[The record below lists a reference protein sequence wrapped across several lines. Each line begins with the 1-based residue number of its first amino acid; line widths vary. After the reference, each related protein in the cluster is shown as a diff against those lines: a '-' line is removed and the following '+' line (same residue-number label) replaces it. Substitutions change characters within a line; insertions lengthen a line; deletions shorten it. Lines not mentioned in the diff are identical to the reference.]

1 MAPAMPARGSMSWFT
16 VALVVIASACITLAA
31 IHAHV
36 WFRERSVSANGAF
49 ALLAASVGVMAFIE
63 LQMVH
68 AQTPAHFG
76 RMLWWNHIPIW
87 LGFVAI
93 VLFVR
98 LHLRSGRAWLG
109 WTAIGLR
116 TLALVINFFS
126 TPNINYREI
135 AALQQ
140 VTVFG
145 EPLSIAQGTT
155 NPWVVVAQLGLFA
168 LIAFVADAAWS
179 AWRSGL
185 RRRALTIG
193 GGLVLFLFVA
203 TGFAILA
210 YWGLAPIPVL
220 ASLFF
225 VPIVLFMGFELGL
238 DLIRS
243 ARLATELEAKTL
255 ALRGSEQ
262 KLAFAAE
269 AASAGLWSVDRT
281 TGRLWATPQALSMF
295 GMRPGAEHH
304 ADELLRAVH
313 PEDRARLHDFIHGP
327 HVADQRLSIE
337 YRVVG
342 PGGDVR
348 WHGARGASH
357 EEGLAASQSLMGATI
372 DITERKRAEEEA
384 ARQRVELE
392 HLSRVATLSE
402 LSGALAHE
410 LNQPLAIIMSNA
422 EAAQQLLKQPGP
434 DLDEVREILRDI
446 VEADERAGEV
456 IRRLRGMLKRGAPQ
470 RQALSLVEV
479 VQGVLQ
485 FMRTDLVRRGVAL
498 QVRLQEDPRKVSAD
512 RVPVEQVL
520 INVITNACDA
530 MAGNAEGDRVLTVSL
545 CEDETMACVRI
556 EDVGCGLPAAPE
568 RVFEAFYTTKS
579 EGLGMG
585 LAISRSIIAAHGGR
599 LTAEPS
605 RPRGAVFTV
614 CLPLAAEAE

>member
-1 MAPAMPARGSMSWFT
+1 MGWFT
-16 VALVVIASACITLAA
+16 AALLVIAAACFTLAA

-36 WFRERSVSANGAF
+36 WLRERSVGANGAF
-49 ALLAASVGVMAFIE
+49 AVLAASVGVMAFVE

-68 AQTPAHFG
+68 ARTPAEFG
-76 RMLWWNHIPIW
+76 RLLWWNHIPIW
-87 LGFVAI
+87 LAFVSVVA
-93 VLFVR
+93 FVR
-98 LHLRSGRAWLG
+98 LHLRAGRAWLG

-126 TPNINYREI
+126 TPNINYSEI
-135 AALQQ
+135 VALQQ

-145 EPLSIAQGTT
+145 EVLAVAEGTT
-155 NPWVVVAQLGLFA
+155 NPLLLIAQSGLFA
-168 LIAFVADAAWS
+168 LIVFVIDAAVT
-179 AWRSGL
+179 AWRKGE
-185 RRRALTIG
+185 RRRAWTIG
-193 GGLVLFLFVA
+193 GSLVLFVSVGA
-203 TGFAILA
+203 GFAILS
-210 YWGLAPIPVL
+210 YWGLAKIPVL

-225 VPIVLFMGFELGL
+225 LPIVLFMGYELSL

-243 ARLATELEAKTL
+243 VRLAAELDAKTA

-269 AASAGLWSVDRT
+269 AASAGLWSLDRT

-295 GMRPGAEHH
+295 GMKPDGEHYIH
-304 ADELLRAVH
+304 ELLRTVH
-313 PEDRARLHDFIHGP
+313 PDDRERVREFIYGEHATGRRTA
-327 HVADQRLSIE
+327 VE
-337 YRVVG
+337 YRVLAPDG
-342 PGGDVR
+342 EVR
-348 WHGARGASH
+348 WFGARGGSH
-357 EEGLAASQSLMGATI
+357 DDGRAASRSLMGATI
-372 DITERKRAEEEA
+372 DITDRKRAEEET

-392 HLSRVATLSE
+392 HLARVATLSE

-422 EAAQQLLKQPGP
+422 EAAQQMLQRAAP
-434 DLDEVREILRDI
+434 DLDEVRDILRDI
-446 VEADERAGEV
+446 VDADERAGEV

-498 QVRLQEDPRKVSAD
+498 QVRLPEATKKVSAD

-520 INVITNACDA
+520 INIITNACDS
-530 MAGNAEGDRVLTVSL
+530 MAGNAEGDRLLTVAV
-545 CEDETMACVRI
+545 CEDEAMACVRI

-568 RVFEAFYTTKS
+568 RVFDAFYTTKS

-599 LTAEPS
+599 LTAGPN
-605 RPRGAVFTV
+605 RPRGAVFTA
-614 CLPLAAEAE
+614 CLPFAAEAE

>member
-1 MAPAMPARGSMSWFT
+1 MGWLT
-16 VALVVIASACITLAA
+16 VALLVIASACFTLAA

-36 WFRERSVSANGAF
+36 WFRERSVGANGAF
-49 ALLAASVGVMAFIE
+49 AVLAASVGVMAFVE

-68 AQTPAHFG
+68 AQTPADFG

-87 LGFVAI
+87 FGFVSVVA
-93 VLFVR
+93 FVR
-98 LHLRSGRAWLG
+98 LHLRAGRAWLG

-126 TPNINYREI
+126 APNINYSEI
-135 AALQQ
+135 VALQQ
-140 VTVFG
+140 VTVLG
-145 EPLSIAQGTT
+145 ETLSFAQGTT
-155 NPWVVVAQLGLFA
+155 NPWLAIAQIGLFA
-168 LIAFVADAAWS
+168 LIAFVADAAFT
-179 AWRSGL
+179 AWRSGQ

-193 GGLVLFLFVA
+193 GSLVLFVSVA
-203 TGFAILA
+203 TVLAILA
-210 YWGLAPIPVL
+210 YWGLAKIPML

-225 VPIVLFMGFELGL
+225 LPIVLFMGFELSL
-238 DLIRS
+238 ELIRS
-243 ARLATELEAKTL
+243 VRLAAELEAKTA

-269 AASAGLWSVDRT
+269 AARAGLWSVDHA

-295 GMRPGAEHH
+295 GLGGDGEHN

-313 PEDRARLHDFIHGP
+313 PEDRERLREFIHGP
-327 HVADQRLSIE
+327 HSAGGRVSVE
-337 YRVVG
+337 YRVVASN
-342 PGGDVR
+342 GDVR
-348 WHGARGASH
+348 WFGARGATH
-357 EEGLAASQSLMGATI
+357 DEGPAAARSMMGATI
-372 DITERKRAEEEA
+372 DITDRKRAEEET

-422 EAAQQLLKQPGP
+422 EAAQQMLQRPAP
-434 DLDEVREILRDI
+434 DLDEVRDILRDI
-446 VEADERAGEV
+446 VDADERAGEV

-498 QVRLQEDPRKVSAD
+498 QVQLPEATKKVSAD

-520 INVITNACDA
+520 INIITNACDS
-530 MAGNAEGDRVLTVSL
+530 MAGNAEGDRLLTVAV
-545 CEDETMACVRI
+545 CEDEAMACVRI

-568 RVFEAFYTTKS
+568 RVFDAFYTTKS
-579 EGLGMG
+579 QGLGMG

-599 LTAEPS
+599 LTAEQNQ
-605 RPRGAVFTV
+605 PRGAVFTA
-614 CLPLAAEAE
+614 CLPFAAEAE